1 MNGPTRGPTPSSLLI
16 QAQPGHAIRRL
27 HQIAVALFLQETA
40 EHGITPVQYAALQTI
55 QDQPGLDQRTLA
67 RLIAQDTSTT
77 AGVLERLEARGWIR
91 REPSATDRR
100 ARVLSIT
107 AEGAA
112 LLRAVLP
119 GMLRAQERILAPLPP
134 ADRRRFMQMMQRLIA
149 ENNQLSRAPGS
160 EPG

>member
-1 MNGPTRGPTPSSLLI
+1 MNGPTRDPTPSPLGI

-55 QDQPGLDQRTLA
+55 QDQPGIDQRTLA

-77 AGVLERLEARGWIR
+77 AGVLERLEARGSIR
-91 REPSATDRR
+91 REPSPTDRR
-100 ARVLSIT
+100 ARLLSIT

-112 LLRAVLP
+112 LLRAVVP
-119 GMLRAQERILAPLPP
+119 GMLRAQERILAPLPA
-134 ADRRRFMQMMQRLIA
+134 ADRRRFMQMMQRLIT